1 MKYII
6 YDNEIEIASFLDKK
20 DAEYFLEWKREKKLQ
35 EMNSDILDQ
44 IAREHN
50 LDRKYPGTFPM
61 SIAEP
66 YYINAREKIKK
77 SIILKKIDE

>member
-6 YDNEIEIASFLDKK
+6 YDNETEIASFINEK
-20 DAEYFLEWKREKKLQ
+20 DAEYLLEYKREQMLQ

-66 YYINAREKIKK
+66 YYKDAREKISQRLFIKQ
-77 SIILKKIDE
+77 SL

>member
-6 YDNEIEIASFLDKK
+6 YDNETEIASFIDEK
-20 DAEYFLEWKREKKLQ
+20 DAEHFLEWKREQMLQ
-35 EMNSDILDQ
+35 EINSDILDQ

-66 YYINAREKIKK
+66 YYKDAREKISQRLFIKQ
-77 SIILKKIDE
+77 SL

>member
-6 YDNEIEIASFLDKK
+6 YDNETEIASFIDEK
-20 DAEYFLEWKREKKLQ
+20 DAEHFLEWKREQLLQ

-66 YYINAREKIKK
+66 YYKDAREKISQRLFIKQ
-77 SIILKKIDE
+77 SL

>member
-6 YDNEIEIASFLDKK
+6 YDNENEIASFIDEK
-20 DAEYFLEWKREKKLQ
+20 DAEHFLEWKREQMLQ

-50 LDRKYPGTFPM
+50 LDRKYPGKFPM

-66 YYINAREKIKK
+66 YYKDAREKIKK